1 VTDTHS
7 DGRIER
13 GNQTRRLILARAV
26 EIASAEGLEGLSI
39 GRLAA
44 DLKISK
50 SGVFAL
56 FGSKEEI
63 QLATVRAAT
72 AVYLESVVNPAM
84 RAAPGVERLWRLCQ
98 NWLAYSRDRVF
109 PGGCFFFAAHAEFD
123 TRPGRVRDL
132 LADGDAAWTRLIE
145 QTIEQAQRAGELSR
159 DAEPRQLA
167 FEIIALLET
176 SNARS
181 VLHDDPTA
189 YDLAAVALLHRLR
202 PLATD
207 PSLLPAEPAHGGK

>member
-1 VTDTHS
+1 VTETHP
-7 DGRIER
+7 DRRIER
-13 GNQTRRLILARAV
+13 GNQTRRMIMSRAV
-26 EIASAEGLEGLSI
+26 EIASTEGLAGLSLS
-39 GRLAA
+39 RLAT

-72 AVYLESVVNPAM
+72 RIYLDTVVEPAM
-84 RAAPGVERLWRLCQ
+84 RVPPGVGRLWTLCER
-98 NWLAYSRDRVF
+98 WLAYSRDRVF
-109 PGGCFFFAAHAEFD
+109 PGGCFFFAAAAEFD

-132 LADGDAAWTRLIE
+132 LAQGSAKWIE
-145 QTIEQAQRAGELSR
+145 LVERTIEE
-159 DAEPRQLA
+159 AEPPPDVDVPQLA

-176 SNARS
+176 ANARS

-189 YDLAAVALLHRLR
+189 YDKAAAGVLRRLR
-202 PLATD
+202 PLAGD
-207 PSLLPAEPAHGGK
+207 PSPLPPEATGN